1 MCKPFASRPLHP
13 KLSNPTIA
21 LVNPSISLE
30 VEKKVDG
37 DPSSRRV
44 DGEAEPEP
52 GKGKEITGATGVLRQ
67 KMVVAAG
74 DLKIPRGNE

>member
-1 MCKPFASRPLHP
+1 M
-13 KLSNPTIA
+13 
-21 LVNPSISLE
+21 
-30 VEKKVDG
+30 DG